1 MFSRAENQ
9 RRKHFREEAEKTKR
23 EKLRQP
29 RKTIAVEAE
38 DDYFTRE
45 CTEIKAN
52 GKISAREKKRQINLA
67 IQKEKRKK
75 DMIAQLRKTPVAQL
89 ACERAGVSRS
99 AYYKWRPQDPVFA
112 RAADRAL
119 EAGRSFINDLA
130 ESKLMGMIQNSN
142 FKAIAFW
149 LRHNNPRYAAIYRT
163 IREYEVATERPSV
176 EEENI
181 ASQEMAKLAAER
193 MTPNIAP
200 EELRDKLEAEMEEA
214 ERNSNH
220 NKRLESFEED

>member
-75 DMIAQLRKTPVAQL
+75 DMIAKLRRTPVARSE
-89 ACERAGVSRS
+89 ERREGKECRSRWS
-99 AYYKWRPQDPVFA
+99 
-112 RAADRAL
+112 
-119 EAGRSFINDLA
+119 
-130 ESKLMGMIQNSN
+130 
-142 FKAIAFW
+142 
-149 LRHNNPRYAAIYRT
+149 
-163 IREYEVATERPSV
+163 
-176 EEENI
+176 
-181 ASQEMAKLAAER
+181 
-193 MTPNIAP
+193 
-200 EELRDKLEAEMEEA
+200 
-214 ERNSNH
+214 
-220 NKRLESFEED
+220 